1 MQIYRK
7 KNTEF
12 VNFVTY
18 LTLFLYICPYL
29 SRKRGDYEAT
39 ESGIELVRSCVDKFG
54 IGASYMF
61 VCGFAVLEIAVL
73 PIGKTVGIGHLRLAE
88 ADGFGERADG
98 AFAALSCI
106 CVRTHEHYY
115 ITKRYPTFSGSSCN
129 ATERSPERRRKYHS
143 SVAR

>member
-29 SRKRGDYEAT
+29 SRKRGDDEAT
-39 ESGIELVRSCVDKFG
+39 ESAIELVGSRADKFG

-61 VCGFAVLEIAVL
+61 ICSFAVLKIAVL
-73 PIGKTVGIGHLRLAE
+73 PIGEMVGIGHIRLAE
-88 ADGFGERADG
+88 AYGFGERADG
-98 AFAALSCI
+98 AFTAAKVLLFFEIYKKFC
-106 CVRTHEHYY
+106 
-115 ITKRYPTFSGSSCN
+115 TFDAEFN
-129 ATERSPERRRKYHS
+129 L
-143 SVAR
+143 